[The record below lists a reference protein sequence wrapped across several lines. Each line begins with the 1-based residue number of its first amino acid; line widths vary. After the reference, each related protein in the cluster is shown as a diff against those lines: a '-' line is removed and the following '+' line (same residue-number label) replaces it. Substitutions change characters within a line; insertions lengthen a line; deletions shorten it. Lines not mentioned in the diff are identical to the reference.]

1 MKLIKKIARKI
12 LFSKK
17 NQKPTKDS
25 CIGGNDLDDKGLPK
39 DEPII
44 FFTNPTG
51 VNAAPSNI
59 EIKPIDPIDQKISAK
74 SKPKTLDAET
84 KESQVKKPGRPKGSA
99 NTKKQAAPIKKNPA
113 PKKK

>member
-17 NQKPTKDS
+17 NQNANEAS
-25 CIGGNDLDDKGLPK
+25 CIGGHDLDDKGLTK

-44 FFTNPTG
+44 FFSNTTAP
-51 VNAAPSNI
+51 NAAPANI
-59 EIKPIDPIDQKISAK
+59 EIKAIDPVDQKISAN
-74 SKPKTLDAET
+74 SKPKTVDTEA
-84 KESQVKKPGRPKGSA
+84 KKPQVKKPGRPKGSA
-99 NTKKQAAPIKKNPA
+99 NTKKQAAPVKKNPS